1 MELAM
6 KILDE
11 IKKVPRETP
20 LQDEKDRPKRSLKSL
35 LFHPK
40 KKQDAGKDFRHKY
53 FTGRIPR
60 IDEEI

>member
-1 MELAM
+1 M

-20 LQDEKDRPKRSLKSL
+20 LHDKKDRPKRSQKSL
-35 LFHPK
+35 LFIAK
-40 KKQDAGKDFRHKY
+40 KEQGAEKDFRHKY
-53 FTGRIPR
+53 FVGRIPR

>member
-1 MELAM
+1 MEFEM

-20 LQDEKDRPKRSLKSL
+20 LHDEKGRPKRSLKSL
-35 LFHPK
+35 LVISK
-40 KKQDAGKDFRHKY
+40 KKEDSEKDFRHKY
-53 FTGRIPR
+53 FVGRITR

>member
-1 MELAM
+1 M

-20 LQDEKDRPKRSLKSL
+20 LQDEKDRPKRSQKFL
-35 LFHPK
+35 LFHPQ
-40 KKQDAGKDFRHKY
+40 KKQDTGKHFRHKY

>member
-1 MELAM
+1 M

-20 LQDEKDRPKRSLKSL
+20 LQDEKDRPKRSQKSIM
-35 LFHPK
+35 FHPR
-40 KKQDAGKDFRHKY
+40 KKQDSEKYFRHKY
-53 FTGRIPR
+53 FSGRVPR